1 MCGGDPIGQNPEHP
15 ARKLFPACAG
25 VIPTASQLRTA
36 DVSFPRVCGGDPAFI
51 QKYTLCSALFPACA
65 GVILLSEIDIVVN
78 VAFPRVCGGDPGVER
93 GQAALATF
101 SPRVRFYP
109 ENPRLV
115 KPYICFSHQCRVIL
129 FLVESHID
137 CYGLFEIWLQLCYCV
152 PNSIRVVSYMHAL
165 LE

>member
-1 MCGGDPIGQNPEHP
+1 M
-15 ARKLFPACAG
+15 L
-25 VIPTASQLRTA
+25 
-36 DVSFPRVCGGDPAFI
+36 
-51 QKYTLCSALFPACA
+51 LFPACA
-65 GVILLSEIDIVVN
+65 GVILRVIILVLKQLP
-78 VAFPRVCGGDPGVER
+78 FPRVCGGDPD
-93 GQAALATF
+93 
-101 SPRVRFYP
+101 
-109 ENPRLV
+109 NPRLV